1 MSCTRANYAGH
12 ANSFQTYLREI
23 RDEVLLTAAEE
34 CALAE
39 AIARGDGD
47 ARSRMIQAN
56 LRLVVKIA
64 REYMRRGLALEDL
77 IGEGNVGLIRATK
90 EFDPRF
96 GTRFCTYASY
106 WIKESIRHA
115 LINTTS
121 TIRLPAHMVG
131 ILTKWRRA
139 ERTLCRERGCTPS
152 FAEVA
157 SFLGLSEAQKSL
169 VAKAHQAR
177 QLKLENSVA
186 AETGQWSPVDTTESY
201 ESPGASLEA
210 DDERRILLNRLERL
224 DSRERTIL
232 ALRHGLE
239 GESPLTLQ
247 EIGRRLGITKEWVR
261 KIELRALRKLLHER
275 EDDLGTGSESP
286 RSTRSPRRSL
296 TADPSRAAAP
306 GFSSSPDEVRPRAR
320 LGPCSLPR
328 AAPLAAQPV

>member
-1 MSCTRANYAGH
+1 
-12 ANSFQTYLREI
+12 
-23 RDEVLLTAAEE
+23 
-34 CALAE
+34 
-39 AIARGDGD
+39 
-47 ARSRMIQAN
+47 MIQAN

-90 EFDPRF
+90 EFDQRF

-186 AETGQWSPVDTTESY
+186 AETGRWSPVDSSGRY

-239 GESPLTLQ
+239 GESPLTLW
-247 EIGRRLGITKEWVR
+247 EIGRRLGITREWVR
-261 KIELRALRKLLHER
+261 KIELRALRKLLDER
-275 EDDLGTGSESP
+275 EDVLGTGSESL
-286 RSTRSPRRSL
+286 RSTRSTRRSRN
-296 TADPSRAAAP
+296 AGPSRASTP
-306 GFSSSPDEVRPRAR
+306 GFSSSPDEDRPKER
-320 LGPCSLPR
+320 LRSRSLPR
-328 AAPLAAQPV
+328 ADPLAAQPCVAASPAF